1 MEKSLCPEM
10 EEMTLVPNPSKR
22 SDESIDLPMEG
33 DANLI
38 IQVKQKA
45 KNGNKTLVCIVYI
58 LKIVEMN

>member
-1 MEKSLCPEM
+1 MCPDL
-10 EEMTLVPNPSKR
+10 EEMTLVPNPGKR

-38 IQVKQKA
+38 IQVKQK
-45 KNGNKTLVCIVYI
+45 NGNKTLVCIVYI